1 MSGETTY
8 EYGYDRPGVYIVF
21 VISIVLIFL
30 FEIEMKFTK
39 RFLLIPFI
47 DFFIFGAIQPMYLLI
62 YAAETGIGVFIAEL
76 GMLFQLIGV
85 LIAVVFERTNK
96 KSLLYQPQLRAE
108 RA

>member
-8 EYGYDRPGVYIVF
+8 EYGYDRLGLNVIF
-21 VISIVLIFL
+21 VISLIPIFL
-30 FEIEMKFTK
+30 FEIDIRFTK

-47 DFFIFGAIQPMYLLI
+47 EFFIFGAIQPMYLLI
-62 YAAETGIGVFIAEL
+62 YAAETGIGVYIAEL